1 MVERIKWDLRAFE
14 GLSGLKINFNKTE
27 LIALNI
33 DLASAH
39 NFATQLHYKLGT
51 ISLKYLVLSLHWK
64 NLLVKI
70 GKI

>member
-14 GLSGLKINFNKTE
+14 GLTDLKINFNKTE